1 MIIKVLH
8 NQSFLDIAVQHTGS
22 VINAFP
28 IAVANNMSVSD
39 ELIPGTV
46 LQVPES
52 VEFDTEIKDYYKSK
66 GLKPASKIED
76 EKIAKIPL
84 SGINYWIVEENFIV
98 E

>member
-1 MIIKVLH
+1 MIIKVLN

-28 IAVANNMSVSD
+28 IAVANNMSVSE

-52 VEFDTEIKDYYKSK
+52 VEYDTEIKDYYQSK

-76 EKIAKIPL
+76 EKIAIIPL
-84 SGINYWIVEENFIV
+84 SGINYWIIEENFIV